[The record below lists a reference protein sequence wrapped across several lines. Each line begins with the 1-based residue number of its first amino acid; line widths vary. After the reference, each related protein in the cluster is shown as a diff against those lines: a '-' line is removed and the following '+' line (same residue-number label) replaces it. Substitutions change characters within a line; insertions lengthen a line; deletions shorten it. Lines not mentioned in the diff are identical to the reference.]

1 MPLRKNLSMILPIML
16 FLPAFLVHASCCHS
30 FFKENGKAT
39 TAPSDKVIARIGIKL
54 GDLPDDTGEL
64 IRLARDL
71 IVLKEG
77 EPFSP
82 DSLERSIEA
91 LKLSK
96 RFGEI
101 HVDSRQEERGIA
113 LLFNLKPFQL
123 IKDIRIYGEFPL
135 FEREILRAMT
145 IHVGDIH
152 TQEELSEQGTLIAEV
167 FKREGFVEPKI
178 TVTAE
183 KDSQDGNVIIRV
195 SIEKGSYLTVGQI
208 NIEGNRTFSDAMLK
222 SKMKIWRATLL
233 PGTSGRFIKRG
244 LYKDIER
251 LVSYYRKSGY
261 TDVVIDHKIGEPG
274 TKGFSVLILIN
285 EGPRYEFE
293 FAGNMTFK
301 DSTLRKDLVLL
312 REGNK
317 NDLGLKKSI
326 KKIKQRYRKAGF
338 LEAQVK
344 IKGTV
349 AAERDEAVRTV
360 RFVINEGPRS
370 VVKSIQFRGNQA
382 FDDAKLKKQMLTR
395 VPGFREKGIFLPET
409 LDEDI
414 NAIKSLYRKHGYMD
428 TGIVKEVK
436 WSADKRT
443 VEITLEIEEKVQA
456 LVSSLKI
463 AGLTVIT
470 EEEARRALR
479 MKVGEPFRRYMVQS
493 DENTLSAL
501 ISKKGYPHVTVRGE
515 VSVSQDKSN
524 VQITHYIDEG
534 PYVTMGH
541 VYCMG
546 NFKTRNS
553 IIRREFQMQP
563 GEPFSL
569 VKMLQSQR
577 NIRNLGIFD
586 SVKFRVI
593 GLKEKRD
600 QVHLLVGVEE
610 KKPYFIEAGGGYE
623 TDRGFYLHAR
633 AGDRNLFGTKKDAW
647 IAGEI
652 SQTGYRSELG
662 ITEPRL
668 FGTQIATT
676 FGLYSERKEE
686 FNQDFGTTSFGS
698 SLGFSRKLLRHTY
711 AGLNFRFERREQYR
725 RDPLESTPY
734 LEDDTFQAR
743 SIFVTTPSI
752 RYDTRDSFIRPRK
765 GILSSF
771 SIDVS
776 KGISSSLDDFL
787 KYRYDIRYY
796 VTPLSRLTLAWLGR
810 VGYLDPYGENER
822 IPDDQL
828 FYLGGTSSI
837 RGFDEN
843 MLSFDAQGDPVGG
856 RSAVVGSMETR
867 IDLGRNLE
875 LALFYDIG
883 RVDNMYVESVS
894 DKTRSSVGVGL
905 RYITPIGAMG
915 FLYGRKLDSEDGES
929 PGRLHFSIGYTF

>member
-16 FLPAFLVHASCCHS
+16 CLPAFLMHASWCHS
-30 FFKENGKAT
+30 YSQENGKGTIA
-39 TAPSDKVIARIGIKL
+39 ASDKVIARIGIKL

-64 IRLARDL
+64 IQLARDL
-71 IVLKEG
+71 IVFKEG
-77 EPFSP
+77 EPFLP

-96 RFGEI
+96 RFQEI

-123 IKDIRIYGEFPL
+123 IKDIRIHGEFPL

-152 TQEELSEQGTLIAEV
+152 THEELSKQETLIAEV
-167 FKREGFVEPKI
+167 FKGEGFVEPKI

-183 KDSQDGNVIIRV
+183 KDSQDGNVIIKI
-195 SIEKGSYLTVGQI
+195 SIEKGGYHTATQI
-208 NIEGNRTFSDAMLK
+208 NIEGNRAFSDAMLK

-233 PGTSGRFIKRG
+233 TGSSGRFIKRS
-244 LYKDIER
+244 LTKDIEG

-261 TDVVIDHKIGEPG
+261 PDVVIDHKIGEPG
-274 TKGFSVLILIN
+274 IKGLSVLILIN
-285 EGPRYEFE
+285 EGPRYVFE
-293 FAGNMTFK
+293 FSGNRTFK
-301 DSTLRKDLVLL
+301 DSVLRKDLVLL

-317 NDLGLKKSI
+317 NDLGLKKSN

-344 IKGTV
+344 FEGTV
-349 AAERDEAVRTV
+349 AAERGEAVRTV
-360 RFVINEGPRS
+360 RFIINEGPRS
-370 VVKSIQFRGNQA
+370 IVKSIQFRGNQA

-414 NAIKSLYRKHGYMD
+414 NAIKSLYRKHGYID
-428 TGIVKEVK
+428 AEIKHTLK
-436 WSADKRT
+436 WSGDKRT
-443 VEITLEIEEKVQA
+443 VEITLEIEEKAQA

-515 VSVSQDKSN
+515 VSVSQDKSS
-524 VQITHYIDEG
+524 VQITHYINEG

-541 VYCMG
+541 VYCVG
-546 NFKTRNS
+546 NFKTRNRV
-553 IIRREFQMQP
+553 IRREFQMQP

-586 SVKFRVI
+586 SVRFRVI

-600 QVHLLVGVEE
+600 QVHLLVEVEE

-652 SQTGYRSELG
+652 SQIGYRSELG

-668 FGTQIATT
+668 LGTQVSAT

-686 FNQDFGTTSFGS
+686 FNQDFGTTSFGT
-698 SLGFSRKLLRHTY
+698 SLGFSRKWLPRITT
-711 AGLNFRFERREQYR
+711 GLNFRFERREQYR
-725 RDPLESTPY
+725 RDSLESATY
-734 LEDDTFQAR
+734 LEDDAFQAR

-810 VGYLDPYGENER
+810 AGYIDPYGETER
-822 IPDDQL
+822 IFDDQL
-828 FYLGGTSSI
+828 FYLGGTASV

-843 MLSFDAQGDPVGG
+843 LLSFDAQGDPVGG
-856 RSAVVGSMETR
+856 RSAVSGSMESR

-883 RVDNMYVESVS
+883 RVDNTYVESVS

-915 FLYGRKLDSEDGES
+915 FLYGRKLDPEDGES

>member
-16 FLPAFLVHASCCHS
+16 FLPAFLVHASWCHS
-30 FFKENGKAT
+30 SFKGNGKGT
-39 TAPSDKVIARIGIKL
+39 TAPSDKVIARIDIKL

-64 IRLARDL
+64 IQLARDL
-71 IVLKEG
+71 IVIKEG
-77 EPFSP
+77 EPFLP
-82 DSLERSIEA
+82 DSLEKSIEE

-96 RFGEI
+96 RFQEI

-135 FEREILRAMT
+135 FEREILRTMT

-152 TQEELSEQGTLIAEV
+152 IHEELSKQGTLIAEV
-167 FKREGFVEPKI
+167 FKGEGFVEPKI

-183 KDSQDGNVIIRV
+183 KDSQDGNVVIHV
-195 SIEKGSYLTVGQI
+195 SIVKGPYLTVSQI
-208 NIEGNRTFSDAMLK
+208 NIEGNRAFSDAMLK

-233 PGTSGRFIKRG
+233 PGTSGRFIERD
-244 LYKDIER
+244 LDRDIKN
-251 LVSYYRKSGY
+251 LTSYYRKSGY
-261 TDVVIDHKIGEPG
+261 PDVIIDHKIGEPG
-274 TKGFSVLILIN
+274 TKGLSVFILIN

-293 FAGNMTFK
+293 FAGNRTFK
-301 DSTLRKDLVLL
+301 DTTLRKDLVVL

-344 IKGTV
+344 IEGTV
-349 AAERDEAVRTV
+349 AAERGEAVRTV
-360 RFVINEGPRS
+360 RFIINEGPRS
-370 VVKSIQFRGNQA
+370 IVKSIQFRGNQA

-409 LDEDI
+409 LDDDI
-414 NAIKSLYRKHGYMD
+414 NAIKSLYRKHGSMD

-515 VSVSQDKSN
+515 VSISQDKSS
-524 VQITHYIDEG
+524 VEITHYIDEG

-546 NFKTRNS
+546 NFKTRNRV
-553 IIRREFQMQP
+553 IRREFQMQP

-577 NIRNLGIFD
+577 SIRNMGIFD
-586 SVKFRVI
+586 SVRFRVI

-652 SQTGYRSELG
+652 SQIGYRSELG

-676 FGLYSERKEE
+676 FGLYSERREE
-686 FNQDFGTTSFGS
+686 FNQYFGTRSFGS
-698 SLGFSRKLLRHTY
+698 SLGFSRKWFRHITT
-711 AGLNFRFERREQYR
+711 GLNFRFERREQYR
-725 RDPLESTPY
+725 RDSLESTTY

-752 RYDTRDSFIRPRK
+752 HYDTRDSFIRPRK

-796 VTPLSRLTLAWLGR
+796 LTPLSRLTLAWLGR
-810 VGYLDPYGENER
+810 AGYIDPYGETER

-843 MLSFDAQGDPVGG
+843 LLSFDAQGDPVGG
-856 RSAVVGSMETR
+856 RSAVAGSMETR

-915 FLYGRKLDSEDGES
+915 FLYGMKLDPEDGES

>member
-1 MPLRKNLSMILPIML
+1 MWLKRNLSMILPIML
-16 FLPAFLVHASCCHS
+16 FLPAFLVHASWCHS
-30 FFKENGKAT
+30 YFKENGKGT

-64 IRLARDL
+64 IQLARDL

-91 LKLSK
+91 LKLSE
-96 RFGEI
+96 RFQEI
-101 HVDSRQEERGIA
+101 NVDSRQEERGIA
-113 LLFNLKPFQL
+113 LLFDLKPFQL

-145 IHVGDIH
+145 INVGDIH
-152 TQEELSEQGTLIAEV
+152 THKELSKQATLIAEV
-167 FKREGFVEPKI
+167 FKGEGFVKPKVTI
-178 TVTAE
+178 TAE
-183 KDSQDGNVIIRV
+183 KDSQDGNVTIRV
-195 SIEKGSYLTVGQI
+195 SIVKGSYLTVTQI
-208 NIEGNRTFSDAMLK
+208 TIEGNRAFSDAMLK

-233 PGTSGRFIKRG
+233 PGTSGRFIKRD
-244 LYKDIER
+244 LYKDIEG
-251 LVSYYRKSGY
+251 LVTYYRKSGY
-261 TDVVIDHKIGEPG
+261 PDVVIDHTTGEPG
-274 TKGFSVLILIN
+274 TKGLSVLILIN
-285 EGPRYEFE
+285 EGPRYAFE
-293 FAGNMTFK
+293 FAGNRTFK
-301 DSTLRKDLVLL
+301 DSTLRKDLVVL

-326 KKIKQRYRKAGF
+326 KKVKERYRKSGF

-344 IKGTV
+344 FEGTG
-349 AAERDEAVRTV
+349 AAERDEAVRRV
-360 RFVINEGPRS
+360 RCIINEGPRS

-395 VPGFREKGIFLPET
+395 VPGLREKGIFLPET

-414 NAIKSLYRKHGYMD
+414 NAIKSLYRKHGYIDAEIKHMLR
-428 TGIVKEVK
+428 
-436 WSADKRT
+436 WSGDKSS

-463 AGLTVIT
+463 TGLTVIT
-470 EEEARRALR
+470 EEEARRELR

-524 VQITHYIDEG
+524 VQITYYIDEG

-546 NFKTRNS
+546 NFKTRNRV
-553 IIRREFQMQP
+553 IRREFQMQP

-586 SVKFRVI
+586 SVRFRVI

-600 QVHLLVGVEE
+600 RVHLLVGVEE

-623 TDRGFYLHAR
+623 TNRGFYIHAR

-652 SQTGYRSELG
+652 SQVGYSSELG

-668 FGTQIATT
+668 LGTRVSAT

-686 FNQDFGTTSFGS
+686 FNQDFGTTSFGA
-698 SLGFSRKLLRHTY
+698 SLGFSGKWLRHTTT
-711 AGLNFRFERREQYR
+711 GLNFRFERRDQYR

-776 KGISSSLDDFL
+776 RGISSSLDDFL

-796 VTPLSRLTLAWLGR
+796 LTPLSRLTLAWLGR
-810 VGYLDPYGENER
+810 ACYIEPYGETER

-843 MLSFDAQGDPVGG
+843 LLSFDAQGDPVGG

-883 RVDNMYVESVS
+883 RLDTMYVESVS
-894 DKTRSSVGVGL
+894 DKTRSSAGVGL

-915 FLYGRKLDSEDGES
+915 FLYGMKLDPEDGES

>member
-1 MPLRKNLSMILPIML
+1 MCLKRNLSVILQIIL
-16 FLPAFLVHASCCHS
+16 FLPAFLVHASWCHS
-30 FFKENGKAT
+30 SFNEKSKVT
-39 TAPSDKVIARIGIKL
+39 TTSSDEVISRICIRL
-54 GDLPDDTGEL
+54 DNLPNDTREL
-64 IRLARDL
+64 IRLARDM

-91 LKLSK
+91 LKLSR
-96 RFGEI
+96 RFQEI
-101 HVDSRQEERGIA
+101 NVDSRQEERGIA
-113 LLFNLKPFQL
+113 LLFDLKPFQL
-123 IKDIRIYGEFPL
+123 IKDIKIYGEFPL
-135 FEREILRAMT
+135 FEREILRAMS
-145 IHVGDIH
+145 ILVGDIY
-152 TQEELSEQGTLIAEV
+152 TSEEVSKQATLIAEV
-167 FKREGFVEPKI
+167 FKHEGFIEPKI
-178 TVTAE
+178 EVTTE
-183 KDSQDGNVIIRV
+183 KDSQDGNVAIQV

-208 NIEGNRTFSDAMLK
+208 NIEGNRAFSDAMLRN
-222 SKMKIWRATLL
+222 KMKIWRTTLL
-233 PGTSGRFIKRG
+233 PGTSGRFIKRD
-244 LYKDIER
+244 LAKDIEG

-261 TDVVIDHKIGEPG
+261 SDVVIDHKIGEPSARDV
-274 TKGFSVLILIN
+274 SVSILIN
-285 EGPRYEFE
+285 EGPRYVFE
-293 FAGNMTFK
+293 FAGNRTFK
-301 DSTLRKDLVLL
+301 DSILRKDLVVL

-326 KKIKQRYRKAGF
+326 KKIKQRYRKSGF
-338 LEAQVK
+338 LGAQVK
-344 IKGTV
+344 YEAKV
-349 AAERDEAVRTV
+349 AAERDEALRTV

-370 VVKSIQFRGNQA
+370 VVKSIQFRGNRA

-395 VPGFREKGIFLPET
+395 VPGFRKKGIFLPET

-414 NAIKSLYRKHGYMD
+414 NAITSLYRKYGYID
-428 TGIVKEVK
+428 VKIKHTLK
-436 WSADKRT
+436 WSADQRA
-443 VEITLEIEEKVQA
+443 VEITLEVEEKAQT

-463 AGLTVIT
+463 AGLTVIS
-470 EEEARRALR
+470 EEEARGALR
-479 MKVGEPFRRYMVQS
+479 MKIGEPFRRYMVQS
-493 DENTLSAL
+493 DENALSAL
-501 ISKKGYPHVTVRGE
+501 ISKKGYPHVTIKGE
-515 VSVSQDKSN
+515 VSVSQDKTN

-553 IIRREFQMQP
+553 IIRREFQMEP

-586 SVKFRVI
+586 SVSFRVI

-652 SQTGYRSELG
+652 SQIGYRSELG
-662 ITEPRL
+662 ITEPSL

-676 FGLYSERKEE
+676 FGLYSERREE
-686 FNQDFGTTSFGS
+686 FNQYFGTRSFGS
-698 SLGFSRKLLRHTY
+698 SLGFSRKWFRYITT
-711 AGLNFRFERREQYR
+711 GLNFRFERREQYR
-725 RDPLESTPY
+725 RDQLESTTY

-743 SIFVTTPSI
+743 SIFVATPSV

-765 GILSSF
+765 GSLSSF
-771 SIDVS
+771 SVDVS
-776 KGISSSLDDFL
+776 KGISSSRDDFL

-810 VGYLDPYGENER
+810 AGYIDPYGETER

-843 MLSFDAQGDPVGG
+843 LFSFDAQGDPVGG
-856 RSAVVGSMETR
+856 RSAVAGSMESR

-883 RVDNMYVESVS
+883 RVDNIFVETVS
-894 DKTRSSVGVGL
+894 DKTRSSIGVGL

-915 FLYGRKLDSEDGES
+915 FLYGMKLDPEDGES

>member
-1 MPLRKNLSMILPIML
+1 MWLKRNLSMILPIIL
-16 FLPAFLVHASCCHS
+16 FLPAFLVHTAWCHS
-30 FFKENGKAT
+30 SFNENGKSTA
-39 TAPSDKVIARIGIKL
+39 APSDKVIARIGINL
-54 GDLPDDTGEL
+54 GDLPDDTREL
-64 IRLARDL
+64 IQLARDL

-113 LLFNLKPFQL
+113 LLFSLKPFQL

-145 IHVGDIH
+145 ILVGDIY
-152 TQEELSEQGTLIAEV
+152 TNEELSKQGTLIAEV
-167 FKREGFVEPKI
+167 FKREGFIEPKV

-208 NIEGNRTFSDAMLK
+208 TTEGNRAFSDAMLK

-233 PGTSGRFIKRG
+233 PGTSGRFIKRD

-251 LVSYYRKSGY
+251 LVSYYRKSEY
-261 TDVVIDHKIGEPG
+261 PDVVIDHKTDEPV
-274 TKGFSVLILIN
+274 TRSLSVLILIN
-285 EGPRYEFE
+285 EGPRYVFG
-293 FAGNMTFK
+293 FVGNRTFK
-301 DSTLRKDLVLL
+301 DSTLRKDLLVL

-326 KKIKQRYRKAGF
+326 KKIQQRYRKSGF

-344 IKGTV
+344 IEGMVADEKG
-349 AAERDEAVRTV
+349 EAVRTV

-414 NAIKSLYRKHGYMD
+414 NAITSLYRKHGYIVR
-428 TGIVKEVK
+428 IVKEVK
-436 WSADKRT
+436 WSADQRT

-463 AGLTVIT
+463 AGLTVIS
-470 EEEARRALR
+470 EEEARGALR

-493 DENTLSAL
+493 DENALSAL
-501 ISKKGYPHVTVRGE
+501 ISKKGYPHVTIKGE

-553 IIRREFQMQP
+553 IIRREFQMEP

-586 SVKFRVI
+586 SVRFRVI

-610 KKPYFIEAGGGYE
+610 KKPYFVEAGGGYE

-652 SQTGYRSELG
+652 SQIGYRSELG

-686 FNQDFGTTSFGS
+686 FNQDFGTTSFGA
-698 SLGFSRKLLRHTY
+698 SLGFSRKWLRHTY

-725 RDPLESTPY
+725 RDPLENTTY
-734 LEDDTFQAR
+734 LEDDAFQAR
-743 SIFVTTPSI
+743 RIFVTTPSI

-771 SIDVS
+771 SINAS
-776 KGISSSLDDFL
+776 KGISSSRDDFL

-810 VGYLDPYGENER
+810 AGYIDPYGETER

-843 MLSFDAQGDPVGG
+843 LLSFDEQGDPVGG
-856 RSAVVGSMETR
+856 RSAVAGSMESR

-883 RVDNMYVESVS
+883 CVDNMYVESVS
-894 DKTRSSVGVGL
+894 EKTRSSVGVGL

-915 FLYGRKLDSEDGES
+915 FLYGRKLDPEDGES
-929 PGRLHFSIGYTF
+929 LGRLHFSIGYTF